1 MRVRCLGNDN
11 MEWMR
16 IELSIEDGLN
26 IHGEVPNNPNPGL
39 DVTAEIMHNSF
50 LSNMPHLEEVN
61 NTHKSIISE
70 ISDTIKSEKIS
81 SRSNKSLDLF
91 LVPSNSIIRLSISDC
106 FVTSNPIRA
115 SEIIELIFLIA
126 FLTPLPRYRFLSKSL
141 NSIASCSPVEA
152 PDGTAALPK
161 CLDSVITS
169 TSIVGF
175 PLESRISLAYI
186 FSILEFN
193 FYSFKFDL
201 C

>member
-81 SRSNKSLDLF
+81 ID
-91 LVPSNSIIRLSISDC
+91 II
-106 FVTSNPIRA
+106 
-115 SEIIELIFLIA
+115 LIWQKMETKMILQSF
-126 FLTPLPRYRFLSKSL
+126 TNGP
-141 NSIASCSPVEA
+141 NGSPCV
-152 PDGTAALPK
+152 
-161 CLDSVITS
+161 
-169 TSIVGF
+169 
-175 PLESRISLAYI
+175 
-186 FSILEFN
+186 
-193 FYSFKFDL
+193 
-201 C
+201 